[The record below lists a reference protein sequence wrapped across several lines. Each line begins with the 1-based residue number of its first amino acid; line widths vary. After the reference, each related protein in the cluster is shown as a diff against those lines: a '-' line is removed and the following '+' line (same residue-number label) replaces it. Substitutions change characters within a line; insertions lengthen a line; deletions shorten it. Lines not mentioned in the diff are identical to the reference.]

1 MILIFLIGVFAGAL
15 CALVLS
21 GFLKSNTGNNTK
33 KPSS

>member
-1 MILIFLIGVFAGAL
+1 MIAIFLTGIFVGAL

-33 KPSS
+33 KPSN